1 MNISRGSSLGKG
13 LLIKLGFY
21 QDRVLCKKVLAFPD
35 PSDSSVGDSLGWI
48 IRDDGEGAVSLAVR
62 KL

>member
-1 MNISRGSSLGKG
+1 MGKG

-48 IRDDGEGAVSLAVR
+48 IRDDGEGTVSLAVR